1 MKNLKNIVTLFVS
14 ITMFTTTI
22 YAAEFVL
29 KLAHN
34 GPEIHPF
41 QNGAERFK
49 QVMEEETNGAVTV
62 QIFPSEQLGSEEETS
77 QMIKQGTIACAVES
91 AGGGLAPFVSSAD
104 LFNLPFLFRDIPHFY
119 RVLDGPVGSL
129 IARDVEDK
137 LDAVFLGW
145 WSSGVRNA
153 WNAKRPVMK
162 PDDLKGLKIR
172 VMGSPVLIDTF
183 NALGAQATPMSWGEV
198 YTSLQQGVIDGAE
211 TDHVDL
217 LVEKFY
223 EVTKHVSLTG
233 HLYLAAGLICSKK
246 VYDKLPANYKLAL
259 LHAGQ
264 ASIQTERD
272 AMEIMTGEALA
283 QLKKKGLKF
292 YSVDVAPFQA
302 KASSVYKKNAEKV
315 GGMSVIDLVSK
326 Q

>member
-1 MKNLKNIVTLFVS
+1 MKILKTILALLISVTLFNSNV
-14 ITMFTTTI
+14 F
-22 YAAEFVL
+22 AADHVL

-34 GPEIHPF
+34 GPEQHPF

-49 QVMEEETNGAVTV
+49 QVIEEETDGALTV
-62 QIFPSEQLGSEEETS
+62 QIFPGEQLGSEEETS

-104 LFNLPFLFRDIPHFY
+104 LFNLPFLFRDVPHFY
-119 RVLDGPVGSL
+119 RVLDGPVGNF
-129 IARDVEDK
+129 IARDVEEN

-145 WSSGVRNA
+145 WFSGIRNE
-153 WNAKRPVMK
+153 WNGERPVMK
-162 PDDLKGLKIR
+162 PEDLKGLKIR

-246 VYDKLPANYKLAL
+246 VYDKLTANYKIAL
-259 LHAGQ
+259 LKAGQ
-264 ASIQTERD
+264 ASVQTQRD
-272 AMEIMTGEALA
+272 AMEIMTGDALA
-283 QLKKKGLKF
+283 ELKKKGLKF
-292 YSVDVAPFQA
+292 YSVDVAPFQSKVGA
-302 KASSVYKKNAEKV
+302 VYRKNAEKV
-315 GGMSVIDLVSK
+315 GGMNVIELVSK